1 MSNKKMQ
8 KIVVF
13 LMLFA
18 MLATT
23 LFAGIS
29 ALF

>member
-8 KIVVF
+8 KIVIF

-18 MLATT
+18 MLATSLLAGLSF
-23 LFAGIS
+23 LF
-29 ALF
+29 

>member
-8 KIVVF
+8 RIVIF

-23 LFAGIS
+23 LMTGLTF
-29 ALF
+29 LL